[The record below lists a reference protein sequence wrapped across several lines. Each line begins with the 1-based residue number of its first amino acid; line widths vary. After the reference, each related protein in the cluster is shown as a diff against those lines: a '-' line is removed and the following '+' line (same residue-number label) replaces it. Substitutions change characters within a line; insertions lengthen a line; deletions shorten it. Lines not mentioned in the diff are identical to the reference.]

1 MTITRWKCVAL
12 ALIVM
17 LAGPYASWLSVAEA
31 QQRQTMDN
39 SGSILTSSGAMEGP
53 HTTAGDNVAAG
64 FMNVV
69 YVPGKVAVCTLGT
82 AATIG
87 LLLVTLGFAY
97 HAAANV
103 FKEGCGG
110 DWVLTGDHI
119 SGVTPTPTYDYMD

>member
-17 LAGPYASWLSVAEA
+17 LAGPYAAWLSVAEA
-31 QQRQTMDN
+31 QQRQMTDT
-39 SGSILTSSGAMEGP
+39 SGSVINQGAIESVEP
-53 HTTAGDNVAAG
+53 TKGDAVAAG

-69 YVPGKVAVCTLGT
+69 YVPGKVIICTLGT

-87 LLLVTLGFAY
+87 VLLVTFGTAY
-97 HAAANV
+97 RAATDV

-110 DWVLTGDHI
+110 DWVLTGEHI
-119 SGVTPTPTYDYMD
+119 SGAIAKPTYDYLD